1 MEVVIVEVEDIVV
14 VDHKDIVVFDQMG
27 DIDYIVS
34 FL

>member
-1 MEVVIVEVEDIVV
+1 MEVEDIVV
-14 VDHKDIVVFDQMG
+14 VDHKDIVVFDQRG

>member
-1 MEVVIVEVEDIVV
+1 MAMVPVEVEDIVV
-14 VDHKDIVVFDQMG
+14 VDHKDIVVVDRK

>member
-14 VDHKDIVVFDQMG
+14 VDHKDIVVFDQRG